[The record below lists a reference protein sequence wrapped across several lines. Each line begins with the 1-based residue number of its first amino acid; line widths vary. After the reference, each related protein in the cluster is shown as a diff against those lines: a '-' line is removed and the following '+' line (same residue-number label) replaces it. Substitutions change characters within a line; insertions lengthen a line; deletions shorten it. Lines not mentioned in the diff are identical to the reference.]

1 VKKLCLA
8 ALALSLALAAP
19 AARAQSELGSSGK
32 WGSLELGG
40 GPFRPRIDKDLGG
53 GNTPYRDVF
62 GGKPAPMWRLHIA
75 KAVWDGAGVLEV
87 GFKTGFFSKAGHAV
101 FTSDPSQKSADRS
114 TFNIIPTSLTLT
126 YRPDF
131 LYEAYGWPLLPYGRV
146 ALERY
151 NWWVTKNDKWTKKGA
166 TNGWSATLGLAL
178 VIDFLDPDAGR
189 DLDREVGVNH
199 TALYFDVTKSKVDDF
214 GSKKSWD
221 LSDDLLFW
229 SGGLL
234 LVF

>member
-1 VKKLCLA
+1 VKKLALA
-8 ALALSLALAAP
+8 ALTASLALASPVAS
-19 AARAQSELGSSGK
+19 AQLEGGSGK
-32 WGSLELGG
+32 WGSFELGG
-40 GPFRPRIDKDLGG
+40 GPFRPRIDKDLGTA
-53 GNTPYRDVF
+53 TPYRDVF
-62 GGKPAPMWRLHIA
+62 GGKPAPVWRLHLA
-75 KAVWDGAGVLEV
+75 KAVWDGAGVLEA
-87 GFKTGFFSKAGHAV
+87 GFKTGFFSKSGHALETG
-101 FTSDPSQKSADRS
+101 TSTRTGDRT
-114 TFNIIPTSLTLT
+114 TFNVLPTSLTLT

-131 LYEAYGWPLLPYGRV
+131 LYERYGFPLLPYGRV

-151 NWWVTKNDKWTKKGA
+151 NWWTTKESKWTKKGA
-166 TNGWSATLGLAL
+166 TNGWSATAGLAL

-214 GSKKSWD
+214 GSKKSLD
-221 LSDDLLFW
+221 LSEDLVAW

>member
-1 VKKLCLA
+1 VKKLALA
-8 ALALSLALAAP
+8 AFVLAVVLTAP
-19 AARAQSELGSSGK
+19 AARADLDSDSGK

-40 GPFRPRIDKDLGG
+40 GPFRPRIDKDLGTA
-53 GNTPYRDVF
+53 TPYRDVF
-62 GGKPAPMWRLHIA
+62 GGKPAPIWRLHLA
-75 KAVWDGAGVLEV
+75 RAVWSGAGVLEV
-87 GFKTGFFSKAGHAV
+87 GFKTGFFSKAGHALD
-101 FTSDPSQKSADRS
+101 TSTGARTGDRT
-114 TFNIIPTSLTLT
+114 TFNVLPTSLTLT

-131 LYEAYGWPLLPYGRV
+131 LYEQYRFPLVPFGRV

-151 NWWVTKNDKWTKKGA
+151 NWWVTKDTKWVKKGA
-166 TNGWSATLGLAL
+166 TNGWSATVGLAL
-178 VIDFLDPDAGR
+178 FIDFLDPDSAR

-199 TALYFDVTKSKVDDF
+199 TALYLDVTKSKVDDF

-221 LSDDLLFW
+221 LSEDLVAW